1 MNKKLGIRILGT
13 LFLFSLFFVPY
24 STPVL
29 AQTAPKATEY
39 KLLAPIPLT
48 ESGKV
53 SESAS
58 TATYIPGLF
67 RLMIAIATGLAVLM
81 LIYAGIK
88 YMSTDAF
95 TGKEEAK
102 GIIENALWGLL
113 LAISAWLIVATI
125 DPKLVSFNLS
135 IPIQEIKGGLPSGG
149 IGTGGGNCIDCVN
162 IKDIAVK
169 TGACGSSPCSI
180 SPSMAGRLTDLN
192 SKFPFRITEAYP
204 PTRAHEDPCHAA
216 GTCIDATISLNSAT
230 NVKKF
235 ISDASASGL
244 NAKFEVLNQGRY
256 TELVNAGVPSANIM
270 INASASGEHFHIK

>member
-1 MNKKLGIRILGT
+1 MKRIMNKKLGIRILGT

-149 IGTGGGNCIDCVN
+149 IG
-162 IKDIAVK
+162 
-169 TGACGSSPCSI
+169 SSVGIFFC
-180 SPSMAGRLTDLN
+180 
-192 SKFPFRITEAYP
+192 RIF
-204 PTRAHEDPCHAA
+204 
-216 GTCIDATISLNSAT
+216 L
-230 NVKKF
+230 
-235 ISDASASGL
+235 
-244 NAKFEVLNQGRY
+244 
-256 TELVNAGVPSANIM
+256 
-270 INASASGEHFHIK
+270 